1 MKLIINKVAKS
12 SLVNIDLEDFYP
24 KGKRVLIDIAPWLYK
39 KQILKEKDFRTFIE
53 KHNWIK
59 YKNAYVALHCSV
71 KAIIPSWAYL
81 LLTSKL
87 ANYAKLVV
95 VGNLELLETA
105 IFAEII
111 NKIDLNIYKN
121 KPVIIKGCSKKHIPN
136 SAFTMLVKK
145 LQPVVKSLMYG
156 EACSTV
162 PLFKKK

>member
-1 MKLIINKVAKS
+1 MKPIINKVAKS
-12 SLVNIDLEDFYP
+12 TLVNIDLEDFYP
-24 KGKRVLIDIAPWLYK
+24 KEKRVLIDIAPWLYK
-39 KQILKEKDFRTFIE
+39 EQILKEKDFRIFVE
-53 KHNWIK
+53 KHNWEK
-59 YKNAYVALHCSV
+59 YKNTYVALHCSTN
-71 KAIIPSWAYL
+71 AIIPSWAYL

-87 ANYAKLVV
+87 TNFAKLIV

-105 IFAEII
+105 IFAKII
-111 NKIDLNIYKN
+111 NKINLNIYKN
-121 KPVIIKGCSKKHIPN
+121 KPVIIKGCSKKNIPN